1 MPRWGPSSCTHP
13 RPLARSSINGAGPP
27 VSFGDRAGGKA
38 VAVWG
43 PPGTVA
49 PLVRRWWC
57 ESRTVGC
64 PWSCAG
70 PGMHAE
76 AIGGRRARLI
86 STRATKHAGRVL
98 RERSALG
105 PNARGS
111 GVATLLGRRGRLRD
125 ATDVGVERR
134 NLAVFDVSSFYPQ
147 WEAFLKRPTLGAS
160 SRVPPARERAGGSGV
175 AALLGR
181 RGRLRD
187 RCRRGGKTGPP
198 CRENVV

>member
-1 MPRWGPSSCTHP
+1 MRGVGGKQGAEVGAQGVHT
-13 RPLARSSINGAGPP
+13 RSSINGAGPL
-27 VSFGDRAGGKA
+27 VSFGDRAGGRA
-38 VAVWG
+38 VAVWS

-57 ESRTVGC
+57 ASRTVGC

-111 GVATLLGRRGRLRD
+111 GVATLLGRERAPSRR
-125 ATDVGVERR
+125 ADVGVEP
-134 NLAVFDVSSFYPQ
+134 AVSLDSLFIS
-147 WEAFLKRPTLGAS
+147 EEG
-160 SRVPPARERAGGSGV
+160 
-175 AALLGR
+175 
-181 RGRLRD
+181 RGR
-187 RCRRGGKTGPP
+187 
-198 CRENVV
+198 